1 MTLQLKP
8 RAKAVA
14 RYLLGGWKTESIAT
28 QLNITPASVRVHYCE
43 DIRRATGKHNLT
55 AAVISILRDPEA
67 LRYVMED

>member
-1 MTLQLKP
+1 
-8 RAKAVA
+8 
-14 RYLLGGWKTESIAT
+14 
-28 QLNITPASVRVHYCE
+28 LNITPASVRVHYCE